1 MTHSSDDEL
10 LLEYYGEPSAP
21 STHLAAC
28 GECAL
33 RFRKLKATLDS
44 VTLEAPERGD
54 HYGVEVWQAI
64 RYRLPER
71 APWWHAL
78 FGMPRAFA
86 VAAAL
91 LLLAVGFTAGRNW
104 PPGEL
109 VQPPPPP
116 AGTRAVAEDDDAWRR
131 VMLMTVTDHFDRSDR
146 VLAEIMNAPGPR
158 ALSAE
163 RQSAGDLLAASR
175 LYRQYVIAMNE
186 PGVAAVLEEL
196 ERVLLDIVHQPSSAT
211 EADLE
216 EIRRRID
223 SAALLFKV
231 RVMANELQQRLEE
244 SSPRRVTSPST
255 IG

>member
-1 MTHSSDDEL
+1 MKPRSLQIKFTRQASGYKIVIGHNL
-10 LLEYYGEPSAP
+10 LDQAGPWARKCLGSEAAKAVIVSNPVVYRLYGRKVEKSL
-21 STHLAAC
+21 LAA
-28 GECAL
+28 
-33 RFRKLKATLDS
+33 
-44 VTLEAPERGD
+44 
-54 HYGVEVWQAI
+54 
-64 RYRLPER
+64 
-71 APWWHAL
+71 
-78 FGMPRAFA
+78 
-86 VAAAL
+86 
-91 LLLAVGFTAGRNW
+91 GFTAGRNW
-104 PPGEL
+104 PPGDL
-109 VQPPPPP
+109 VQPPLPRE
-116 AGTRAVAEDDDAWRR
+116 GTRAVAEDDAWRR

-186 PGVAAVLEEL
+186 PGVAAVLEEV

-223 SAALLFKV
+223 SAAVLFKV
-231 RVMANELQQRLEE
+231 RVMSNELQQRLEE
-244 SSPRRVTSPST
+244 SSPHRVTSPST